1 MVSNNKFR
9 VLAFDMGA
17 SSIRAITGL
26 LDNNKKLELE
36 VLHRFPNEG
45 IEDGD
50 SLCWDVLRIW
60 QEMLNSMKLYVKKYG
75 PELNSVALDTW
86 GVDFALLDENDEL
99 IGKIHHYRDKR
110 TDNIMDEMFKVV
122 PKEEIFNQT
131 GLQFM
136 QVNTLVQLYAMI
148 REKSPS
154 FAMTKTFLMLPDYF
168 NFLLSGKKS
177 SEYSIATTS
186 QLYNPRNKNWA
197 KNMLKRFGLNPEWF
211 LEIIQPGTILGKIKK
226 ELAVEIGLSHN
237 TRVIAGACHDTASA
251 IAAVPVNMTDYKPGE
266 WAYLSSG
273 TWSIIGVELEKPIIN
288 ENVLKYNFTNE
299 GGINNTIR
307 FLKNI
312 TGLWLIQ
319 ECKRVWDKNGS
330 NLSWDDITQQ
340 AKNAQEFHNF
350 IDPMD
355 DSFMNP
361 PNMVDAIKA
370 YCRNHDQAP
379 PEGVAQISRAIF
391 ESLAFKYKQ
400 LMENLEDLIDKK
412 IKILHVIGGGSQ
424 NDLLNQFTAS
434 ILNIPVVTG
443 PIEAT
448 AIGNILIQALALNR
462 IKDVSEL
469 RNIVQMSFP
478 IKQFM
483 SKDNEKWENAYKR
496 YLEIL

>member
-1 MVSNNKFR
+1 MKLSNEFR

-17 SSIRAITGL
+17 SSIRAITGS
-26 LDNNKKLELE
+26 LDTNKKLELE

-45 IEDGD
+45 VQVGV
-50 SLCWDVLRIW
+50 SLYWNVSKLW
-60 QEMLNSMKLYVKKYG
+60 QEMVNSMKFYVKKHG
-75 PELNSVALDTW
+75 QELSSVALDTW
-86 GVDFALLDENDEL
+86 GVDFALLDENDDL

-110 TDNIMDEMFKVV
+110 TDNIMDEMFKTV

-148 REKSPS
+148 REKSPI

-186 QLYNPRNKNWA
+186 QLYDPRNKNWA
-197 KNMLKRFGLNPEWF
+197 TNMLKRFGLNPEWF
-211 LEIIQPGTILGKIKK
+211 LEIIQPGTILGNIKK
-226 ELAVEIGLSHN
+226 ELADEIGLSPN

-251 IAAVPVNMTDYKPGE
+251 IAAVPVNMTDYKSGD

-273 TWSIIGVELEKPIIN
+273 TWSIIGVELEEPIIN

-299 GGINNTIR
+299 GGINGTIR

-312 TGLWLIQ
+312 TGLWLVQ
-319 ECKRVWDKNGS
+319 ECKRLWDKSGL
-330 NLSWDDITQQ
+330 NLSWDDITKQ
-340 AKNAQEFHNF
+340 AKNAQEFQNF

-361 PNMVDAIKA
+361 PNMVDAIKS
-370 YCRNHDQAP
+370 YCRSHDQAP
-379 PEGVAQISRAIF
+379 PESVGQISRAIF

-400 LMENLEDLIDKK
+400 VMENLEDLIDKK
-412 IKILHVIGGGSQ
+412 IKILHIIGGGSQ
-424 NDLLNQFTAS
+424 NELLNQFTANV
-434 ILNIPVVTG
+434 LNIPVVSG

-462 IKDVSEL
+462 IQDVNEL
-469 RNIVQMSFP
+469 RQIVQKSFP
-478 IKQFM
+478 IKQFTP
-483 SKDNEKWENAYKR
+483 KENQKWENAYKR
-496 YLEIL
+496 YIEIL